1 MHRLSFRSS
10 LAGFVLTEDKGTR
23 FQSDCQPT
31 EQTVDVL
38 IRHRRCLPIEFLI
51 SLSSRHEAG
60 LRPSPASTEK
70 SGKRID
76 STDECRIAGLH
87 VFLQMRLVKKRAVGN
102 DRSGD
107 GDENAAANVAN
118 EVDDPRNLVAGLF

>member
-1 MHRLSFRSS
+1 MPLSSQTVWLVHSLSFRNS
-10 LAGFVLTEDKGTR
+10 LTGPVLTQNEGAR
-23 FQSDCQPT
+23 YHAQCHPT

-38 IRHRRCLPIEFLI
+38 ISHRGRLLIELLI
-51 SLSSRHEAG
+51 HLSSRHEAG

-107 GDENAAANVAN
+107 GD
-118 EVDDPRNLVAGLF
+118 